1 MLPVF
6 DCDDCNKTKTE
17 VTCAE
22 GVTGAGQ
29 KTPEI
34 NGRHIRFK
42 LVSQSEKMAFRFAKI
57 FSYLQPIRLVSFKTE
72 GGKMLQAHSFD
83 FEAKTLGKRQ
93 HFTIVLKENN

>member
-6 DCDDCNKTKTE
+6 DWDDCNKTKTE

-34 NGRHIRFK
+34 FVSGSSNKNGRHIRFK
-42 LVSQSEKMAFRFAKI
+42 LGRAARFTKRKNGVSI
-57 FSYLQPIRLVSFKTE
+57 C
-72 GGKMLQAHSFD
+72 
-83 FEAKTLGKRQ
+83 
-93 HFTIVLKENN
+93 

>member
-42 LVSQSEKMAFRFAKI
+42 LGRAARFTKRKNGVSI
-57 FSYLQPIRLVSFKTE
+57 C
-72 GGKMLQAHSFD
+72 
-83 FEAKTLGKRQ
+83 
-93 HFTIVLKENN
+93 